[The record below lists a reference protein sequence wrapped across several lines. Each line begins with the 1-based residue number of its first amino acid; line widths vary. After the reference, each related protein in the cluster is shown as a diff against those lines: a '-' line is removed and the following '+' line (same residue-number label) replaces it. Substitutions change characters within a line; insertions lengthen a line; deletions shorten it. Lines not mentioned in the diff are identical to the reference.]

1 MLVIIK
7 YAVSLPGIDE
17 EVKEIWQ
24 NIRESS
30 NVITRRD
37 LIRISCILSR
47 YAERVEDGL
56 LVEHD
61 RAMFSAD
68 LDFYRQSEIDNQKR
82 QAETLIRDEI
92 VDNFSTDEESIEILN
107 STSRAYEEATGARP
121 RTGNQS
127 GKPGHY
133 TKETVDR
140 KFKKELKRRNEQEAV
155 VNRNREKTEECLR
168 KLKEWDVNHWNEI
181 TEMANAKMEILRAK
195 AHELERKKARSARR
209 AAIHSRPRN

>member
-1 MLVIIK
+1 MIIK

-47 YAERVEDGL
+47 YAEMVEDGL

-82 QAETLIRDEI
+82 QAETLIRDKI
-92 VDNFSTDEESIEILN
+92 VDDFSTDEESIEILN
-107 STSRAYEEATGARP
+107 STSRAYGEATGARP

-127 GKPGHY
+127 GKPGRY
-133 TKETVDR
+133 TKETEDR
-140 KFKKELKRRNEQEAV
+140 KSKKELKRR
-155 VNRNREKTEECLR
+155 K
-168 KLKEWDVNHWNEI
+168 
-181 TEMANAKMEILRAK
+181 
-195 AHELERKKARSARR
+195 
-209 AAIHSRPRN
+209 